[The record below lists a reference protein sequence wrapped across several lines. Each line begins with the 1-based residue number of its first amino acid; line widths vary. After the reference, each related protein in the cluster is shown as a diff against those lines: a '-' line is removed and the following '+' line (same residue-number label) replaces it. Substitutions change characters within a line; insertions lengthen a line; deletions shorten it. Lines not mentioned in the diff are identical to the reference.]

1 MVLMILDLRFC
12 RFLKSNCC
20 GNDKKLKKIE
30 RKHVLDQESKI
41 QEKEGRNWKTQIR
54 IEYLASFF

>member
-1 MVLMILDLRFC
+1 MILDLRFC

-41 QEKEGRNWKTQIR
+41 QEKNDDDWGKKKEGNGKRNV
-54 IEYLASFF
+54 